1 MISEADL
8 KRLGIKPS
16 KRIRSRREKT
26 ALVAVPAS
34 GLVLA
39 GAGALTGALV
49 FRSRGRR

>member
-8 KRLGIKPS
+8 QRLGFKAP

-26 ALVAVPAS
+26 VLVAVPAS
-34 GLVLA
+34 GLALA
-39 GAGALTGALV
+39 SVGALTGALI